1 VLTNL
6 KIGRRLLVGF
16 GALLLIMIGAALAI
30 GATFRSIGGRVEAI
44 QDKSAKIVMAG
55 DLHDVLQ
62 AVFMEVGIVAA
73 IDDAKLQRPHLDRI
87 AKLRT
92 EYRAGFDKL
101 KAIAIS
107 QEAKESTAR
116 LEEATLQAKVVDD
129 LILDQLR
136 AGKMAE
142 ARRNLGEKLGPA
154 MEKIDMAF
162 EGLNG
167 VRARQVKE
175 ELAAIRTVIGLV
187 LALITVATLVAI
199 GLSAILGAVLTKGIT
214 APLAV
219 AMEHLNELADGDMR
233 RDLPHDQVARQDEIG
248 DMARALQKTVGNL
261 RTAFRDVT
269 QGGQQ
274 IASASTEFSAL
285 SAQMASGTRETSHK
299 ASTVAAAAEEM
310 SVNAASVAA
319 GMEQATIS
327 LASISD
333 STSQMTSTIA
343 EIAGNSEKAR
353 SITNDANRRAEGMSQ
368 LMQDLGRSAQ
378 EIGKVTE
385 AINRISAQTN
395 LLALNATIE
404 AARAG
409 AAGKG
414 FAVVAG
420 EIKELA
426 QQTSHAT
433 EDIKGKIR
441 AIQTS
446 TAAAVGDIQN
456 ISGIIRDVSDIVA
469 TIATAIEEQAMVTRD
484 IAGNLSQASRG
495 VQDANERVAQ
505 SSQVSQ
511 SIAKDIAGVDH
522 SATGIADGVEQVK
535 ASAADLSGLAERL
548 NRTVKQFLT

>member
-6 KIGRRLLVGF
+6 KIGRRLFVGF
-16 GALLLIMIGAALAI
+16 GALLVIMIGAALAI
-30 GATFRSIGGRVEAI
+30 GATFGSIGTRVESV
-44 QDKSAKIVMAG
+44 QEKSAKIIMA
-55 DLHDVLQ
+55 DELHDIIQ
-62 AVFMEVGIVAA
+62 EVFMQVGVVVAA
-73 IDDAKLQRPHLDRI
+73 DDAKTQRTHLDRI
-87 AKLRT
+87 AALRND
-92 EYRAGFDKL
+92 YRTGFEKL
-101 KAIAIS
+101 KAAAVS
-107 QEAKESTAR
+107 QAAKDQVLQVEA
-116 LEEATLQAKVVDD
+116 ATLSAKKVNDTV
-129 LILDQLR
+129 LELLR
-136 AGKMAE
+136 TGKVAE
-142 ARRNLGEKLGPA
+142 ARRTLAEKLPQA
-154 MEKIDMAF
+154 MEDVEASF
-162 EGLNG
+162 NSLNA
-167 VRARQVKE
+167 VRSKQVKD
-175 ELAAIRTVIGLV
+175 ELAGIRTLIGLV
-187 LALITVATLVAI
+187 LTLIVVATLAAI
-199 GLSAILGAVLTKGIT
+199 ALSATLGTLITKGIT
-214 APLAV
+214 RPLAV
-219 AMEHLNELADGDMR
+219 AMEHLDEVADGDMR
-233 RDLPHDQVARQDEIG
+233 RDLPGDLVGRQDEVG
-248 DMARALQKTVGNL
+248 DMARALQKTVANL
-261 RTAFRDVT
+261 RVAFRDVT

-353 SITNDANRRAEGMSQ
+353 SITNDANRQAEGMSH

-433 EDIKGKIR
+433 EDIKGKIK

-484 IAGNLSQASRG
+484 IAGNLAQASRG

-535 ASAADLSGLAERL
+535 ASAADLSSLAERL